1 MVELLTP
8 RLRLRR
14 AGPEDLADLHGVLSD
29 PRAMRYWSSP
39 PHATLEETRAW
50 LGRMIAAPGDAAD
63 DFVIEHRGRVIGKA
77 GCWRMPEVGVILH
90 PDYWGQGLILEAMTA
105 AIPHA
110 FALWPDVAGL
120 EAEADP
126 RNLGSL
132 AVLAKLGF
140 VEVRRAERTWCVA
153 GEWSDSVYLAL
164 PRFEDLR

>member
-1 MVELLTP
+1 
-8 RLRLRR
+8 
-14 AGPEDLADLHGVLSD
+14 
-29 PRAMRYWSSP
+29 
-39 PHATLEETRAW
+39 
-50 LGRMIAAPGDAAD
+50 MIAAPEDADD

-77 GCWRMPEVGVILH
+77 GCWRMPEVGFILH

-105 AIPHA
+105 AIAHA
-110 FALWPDVAGL
+110 FARWPDVAAL

-140 VEVRRAERTWCVA
+140 VEVRRAERTWRVA

-164 PRFEDLR
+164 PRPDRLR